1 MGSRSVFNAAS
12 KWRIELTSNY
22 EGLERLRS
30 EGRLEDIDLHFAR
43 FSAGRCRTAHFE
55 VALAAALLS
64 AYTRNG
70 HICIHLDAL
79 AGKPWPADE
88 AEGVAVLC
96 PDRSTWEQALRA
108 NPVVGEP
115 GGFTPLILDERSRL
129 YMCRYW
135 EYERSLVKA
144 ILSRVSAPLECL
156 NPSALRGS
164 LSRLFPERAEH
175 GTDWQKVAAATAA
188 MKRFCVISGGPGT
201 GKTTTVAR
209 IMALLQEPAV
219 GSPLRIVLAAP
230 TGKAAAR
237 LQDAIAETKRKL
249 PCKDE
254 VLEAIP
260 EHASTVHRLLG
271 AIPGSPDFKHD
282 EKRPLT
288 ADLVIVDEASMVD
301 LPLMAKLFRALPAKG
316 RVILLGDKDQLA
328 SVEAGAVLG
337 DICSNDRSH
346 RFSREFSECL
356 ETLADIHVDASDM
369 EDRPSGLQDCIVHL
383 KKNYRFD
390 SGGGIAGAGASVN
403 EGRGEELV
411 RTLAGGGFDDFRW
424 RDLPSYAAFE
434 RELKPSILEGYSLY
448 REALGSIR
456 RNGISDELVRKTF
469 EALDRFR
476 ILCSLREG
484 RFGVNNL
491 NRLSEK
497 FLSEDGVIDPKGRWY
512 SGKPI
517 LITRNDY
524 RNHLFNGD
532 VGVVLE
538 NPKAGPGL
546 TAWFSHQE
554 EGVRAF
560 APARLT
566 EHETVF
572 AMTVHKSQGSEFD
585 RILMLLPDR
594 DAPVLS
600 RELLY
605 TGITRARK
613 HVEIWGARDVFCS
626 ASSRRIER
634 VSGLRDALWTHGS

>member
-1 MGSRSVFNAAS
+1 
-12 KWRIELTSNY
+12 LTSSY

-43 FSAGRCRTAHFE
+43 FSADRCRTAHFE
-55 VALAAALLS
+55 VALAAAVLS

-79 AGKPWPADE
+79 AGRPWPTDAT
-88 AEGVAVLC
+88 EGFVVMC
-96 PDRSTWEQALRA
+96 PDRSAWVQALRA

-115 GGFTPLILDERSRL
+115 GHFTPLILDDRSRL
-129 YMCRYW
+129 YLCRYW
-135 EYERSLVKA
+135 EYEKSLVKA
-144 ILSRVSAPLECL
+144 ILSRVSAPFEYLR
-156 NPSALRGS
+156 PSTLRSS
-164 LSRLFPERAEH
+164 LSRLFPEDVEH
-175 GTDWQKVAAATAA
+175 GTDWRKVAAATAM

-201 GKTTTVAR
+201 GKTTTVAG
-209 IMALLQEPAV
+209 IMALLQEQADA
-219 GSPLRIVLAAP
+219 SPLRIVLAAP

-237 LQDAIAETKRKL
+237 LQEAIAETKKKL
-249 PCKDE
+249 PCNSE

-271 AIPGSPDFKHD
+271 AVPGSPYFKHD

-301 LPLMAKLFRALPAKG
+301 LPLLAKLFRALPAKG

-337 DICSNDRSH
+337 DICSDDRSH
-346 RFSREFSECL
+346 RFSEEFSKCL
-356 ETLADIHVDASDM
+356 ETYAGIRVEACDM
-369 EDRPSGLQDCIVHL
+369 EEKPSGLQDCIVHL

-390 SGGGIAGAGASVN
+390 SGGGIAGAVSALN

-411 RTLAGGGFDDFRW
+411 RASAEGGFNDFRW
-424 RDLPSYAAFE
+424 RDLPSYAGFE
-434 RELKPSILEGYSLY
+434 RELKPRIMEGYSLY
-448 REALGSIR
+448 REALESIR
-456 RNGISDELVRKTF
+456 RNGISKELVWKAFR
-469 EALDRFR
+469 ALDRFR
-476 ILCSLREG
+476 VLCALREG
-484 RFGVNNL
+484 RFGVKNT
-491 NRLSEK
+491 NRLAEK
-497 FLSEDGVIDPKGRWY
+497 FLAEDGVIEPKGRWY

-517 LITRNDY
+517 LITKNDY

-532 VGVVLE
+532 VGIVLAD
-538 NPKAGPGL
+538 PKAGLGL
-546 TAWFSHQE
+546 TAWFPHQE
-554 EGVRAF
+554 EGVRTF

-605 TGITRARK
+605 TGITRART
-613 HVEIWGARDVFCS
+613 HVEVWGSPGVFCS
-626 ASSRRIER
+626 ASSRQIER
-634 VSGLRDALWTHGS
+634 ISGLRDALWVHGS